1 MHMHMHSS
9 FYPRHIVDI
18 KKQET
23 SKHLVMEAR
32 SILLLDLVLDL
43 IVVVL
48 ELLAQVGGDEP
59 ALGGL
64 ALGLA
69 HDGHDRGGL
78 GEEHLQLLQRAA
90 HGLRVQEVD
99 ERDDG
104 GGDDGVDDEVPV
116 ADGVDGDGGD
126 LFEN

>member
-1 MHMHMHSS
+1 MTRAAS
-9 FYPRHIVDI
+9 
-18 KKQET
+18 
-23 SKHLVMEAR
+23 
-32 SILLLDLVLDL
+32 LLLDLILDL
-43 IVVVL
+43 VVVVL
-48 ELLAQVGGDEP
+48 ELFAEMGGDQA

-69 HDGHDRGGL
+69 HDGHDRRRL
-78 GEEHLQLLQRAA
+78 GEEHLQLFKRAA

-104 GGDDGVDDEVPV
+104 GGDDGVDDEVSV

-126 LFEN
+126 L